1 MRRPVTTI
9 VAGLTLALCAGL
21 GLVFINAYRKG
32 ITIRL
37 GESGQPDLLP
47 PPPANT
53 ALSGGQPQH
62 YTNEQLHSMLQE
74 ETSQLGIKRFA
85 PRGER
90 QEEPA
95 ASFLGPRLGAPGAR
109 AQAETAIRD
118 ITRLRHS
125 VDAGKKKSVRLLGK
139 TVPVLAEPETGGAA
153 VEPKTSQEAPPKKG
167 NHSPLQE
174 SATSPSPQV
183 ETTSPNAWSG
193 LYGGA
198 EEGTLTISDSI
209 SWANLWSRLSRQ
221 PVPDLDFSR
230 QQIVGVFL
238 GPQPADGFRVE
249 ISSTM
254 TVLPTAVLVR
264 YRMLSSSADR
274 TPPEGAT
281 APYALRAIARTALPI
296 RFEGER

>member
-1 MRRPVTTI
+1 VRRPVTTV
-9 VAGLTLALCAGL
+9 VAALALALCAGL
-21 GLVFINAYRKG
+21 GLVFLNAYRKG
-32 ITIRL
+32 ITIHL
-37 GESGQPDLLP
+37 GESGRPSLP
-47 PPPANT
+47 PPPPT
-53 ALSGGQPQH
+53 ASALPDEPQP

-74 ETSQLGIKRFA
+74 ETSQLGIQHFV

-90 QEEPA
+90 EAEP
-95 ASFLGPRLGAPGAR
+95 SEGFLGPRLGAPGTR
-109 AQAETAIRD
+109 AQAEAAIRE
-118 ITRLRHS
+118 ISRLRRS
-125 VDAGKKKSVRLLGK
+125 VDAGKKKPVPLSGK
-139 TVPVLAEPETGGAA
+139 TVPVLAAPESGGAA
-153 VEPKTSQEAPPKKG
+153 VEPTAALEPPSPEG
-167 NHSPLQE
+167 TPAPLQS
-174 SATSPSPQV
+174 SAPGS
-183 ETTSPNAWSG
+183 WSG

-198 EEGTLTISDSI
+198 EEGTLTISDAKA
-209 SWANLWSRLSRQ
+209 WTNLWGRLSRQ